1 MRSLL
6 AAAAA
11 AWFAYNSFRFIA
23 QGAYLNSG
31 SATGIDGDP
40 AAVAITW
47 AARVLFVGLALLA
60 LALIEWGKIVG
71 FFGRTDDNK

>member
-1 MRSLL
+1 MRSFL
-6 AAAAA
+6 AAAGA
-11 AWFAYNSFRFIA
+11 AWFAYNSIWFIA
-23 QGAYLNSG
+23 QGAYVNSG

-71 FFGRTDDNK
+71 FFRTTNDPE